1 MKGFAKSAAL
11 FVAIGLLLYAGI
23 YYAAERLLYRTGD
36 TNPFFKI
43 ASTDTRQIDW
53 VILGA
58 SHAMPL
64 DFHDFN
70 SVMENATGK
79 RIVNL
84 AAPGAGPLYNR
95 FVLDQFLSKHQAAN
109 VLYVA
114 DSFAFYGQEWN
125 EDRFADAKLLS
136 RTPFDPNLARR
147 FFTYVVQEGVDARA
161 LIDYATGFSKINN
174 RDRFKKDIWEG
185 ETTFDRVYRSSATAT
200 AKRIAYLYPKGAPH
214 PLTIERYLAVLDS
227 LIITAQENGA
237 SVTVLKLPLPAM
249 FREKLPSEAE
259 FDQKLAAHLSAQGV
273 PLHDFSSAMDEPRF
287 YLDTDHLN
295 RAGATEFLERHLK
308 TILTGNRLNARDG
321 S

>member
-11 FVAIGLLLYAGI
+11 FVAVGLLLYAGI

-36 TNPFFKI
+36 TNSFFKI
-43 ASTDTRQIDW
+43 AVTDRKSFDW

-64 DFHDFN
+64 DFQDFN
-70 SVMENATGK
+70 NVMEAATGK
-79 RIVNL
+79 RILNL

-95 FVLDQFLSKHQAAN
+95 LVLEQFFGEHHAAN

-114 DSFAFYGQEWN
+114 DSFAFYGREWN
-125 EDRFADAKLLS
+125 EDRLGDAKLLS
-136 RTPFDPNLARR
+136 RTPLDRDLAGR
-147 FFTYVVQEGVDARA
+147 FVTYA
-161 LIDYATGFSKINN
+161 LRGDLHASALLDYVTGFSKVNN

-185 ETTFDRVYRSSATAT
+185 ETTFDRVYRPSATAT

-237 SVTVLKLPLPAM
+237 SVTVLKLPLPAA
-249 FREKLPSEAE
+249 FRQKLPSEAE
-259 FDQKLAAHLSAQGV
+259 LDRKLAARLSARGV

-308 TILTGNRLNARDG
+308 TILTRSRLDARG
-321 S
+321 F

>member
-11 FVAIGLLLYAGI
+11 FVAVGLLLYAGI
-23 YYAAERLLYRTGD
+23 YYAAEKLLYRTGD

-70 SVMENATGK
+70 SAMENATGK

-200 AKRIAYLYPKGAPH
+200 AKRIAYLYPKGAPN
-214 PLTIERYLAVLDS
+214 PATTARYLAVLDG
-227 LIITAQENGA
+227 LITTAQENGA